1 MPAFISQFLL
11 SHHITSFVCG
21 CISLSHPHGKGCLTF
36 WGFLGHITKAVLGQQ
51 VVMVPQKMFLD
62 GLVLRLHGET

>member
-1 MPAFISQFLL
+1 MVAKHPS
-11 SHHITSFVCG
+11 

-36 WGFLGHITKAVLGQQ
+36 WGLLGHTSKAVPDQKID
-51 VVMVPQKMFLD
+51 MVPQKIFLD